1 MGHAAMFKRYSITF
15 WATVFVS
22 VVCLSLIVV
31 DVWRSLNARSSQLR
45 EMERLG
51 ANVARAM
58 AQQADDTIKAADTA
72 LADIVER
79 IETEGRGNRQL
90 ERIHT
95 QMLAQV
101 ANLPQLVGL
110 FVYDEE
116 GTWLVNSRTM
126 LAQTFNNADRE
137 YFIHHR
143 TSTDRGPHVGN
154 PVISRSSGK
163 WIMPVS
169 RRLNKADGSFGG
181 VVLATLD
188 MDYFRRFYQSFDVG
202 ERGAVALIS
211 NSGVLMLRQPFDAGR
226 VGMEMRESQL
236 FRHYSARSGAARTG
250 SATFVSPN
258 DSEMRLN
265 SFRPLEHY
273 PLFVTAALSRE
284 EMLERWR
291 RDTFMRSIG
300 VVSLAA
306 LLGFFGKRLVGQI
319 RLREQAERELRQAR
333 DALESANRT
342 LERQAMQDG
351 LTGLANRRQFDVTLG
366 NEFSRAMRHED
377 TLAFIMIDVDYF
389 KQYNDVYGH
398 SAGDEVLRALSK
410 LIRALTPKRPGDVT
424 ARYGGEEIGIL
435 LPNTDIDGAH
445 AVAERIRL
453 AIENMGMAHSG
464 SPRGIVT
471 ISAGVATLSPKRG
484 VHLATMLVEA
494 ADQAL
499 YAAKGGGRN
508 MVCLGGREAMA
519 AAAQHP

>member
-1 MGHAAMFKRYSITF
+1 MLKRYSITF

-22 VVCLSLIVV
+22 VVCLSLVGI
-31 DVWRSLNARSSQLR
+31 DVWRSINARSGQLQ

-72 LADIVER
+72 LADVVER
-79 IETEGRGNRQL
+79 IETEGQSEAALARVQK
-90 ERIHT
+90 
-95 QMLAQV
+95 QMAAQV

-110 FVYDEE
+110 FVYDER
-116 GTWLVNSRTM
+116 GRWIVNSRAV
-126 LAQTFNNADRE
+126 LSQAYNNSDRE
-137 YFIHHR
+137 YFIYHR
-143 TSTDRGPHVGN
+143 LHQDRGPHVGD
-154 PVISRSSGK
+154 PVISRSTGK

-169 RRLNKADGSFGG
+169 RRLNKPDGSFGG

-188 MDYFRRFYQSFDVG
+188 IEYFRRFYQSFDVG
-202 ERGAVALIS
+202 ARGAVTLVS
-211 NSGVLMLRQPFDAGR
+211 NSGVLMLRQPYDSER
-226 VGMEMRESQL
+226 VGGSMRESEL
-236 FRHYSARSGAARTG
+236 FRHYLKQGGSGRIG
-250 SATFVSPN
+250 SAFFPSFHDGEV
-258 DSEMRLN
+258 RLN

-291 RDTFMRSIG
+291 RDTFTRMLG
-300 VVSLAA
+300 VLVLAA
-306 LLGFFGKRLVGQI
+306 LIGFFGKRLVGQI
-319 RLREQAERELRQAR
+319 KLREQAEAELRKAR

-398 SAGDEVLRALSK
+398 SAGDEVLRSVSK
-410 LIRALTPKRPGDVT
+410 LIRALTPKRPGDLS

-435 LPNTDIDGAH
+435 LPNTDINGAQ
-445 AVAERIRL
+445 AVAERIRR
-453 AIENMGMAHSG
+453 AVENLQLPHRG
-464 SPRGIVT
+464 STFGHVT
-471 ISAGVATLSPKRG
+471 LSAGVATISPQRG
-484 VHLATMLVEA
+484 IHLASMLVEA
-494 ADQAL
+494 ADKAL
-499 YAAKGGGRN
+499 YVAKSEGRN
-508 MVCLGGREAMA
+508 RVCLAE
-519 AAAQHP
+519 P